1 MKRAMY
7 LPIVIAVLTAV
18 APAAESADA
27 PQIELTVVS
36 APKETAAS
44 SSFYLRVRLVN
55 TGSVAVRGCQV
66 ELGRLISP
74 EPCVTLGYRFWKP
87 PSRLEL
93 DGVDTLEILRRTDV
107 LRPGEQLERN
117 VHLVSSS
124 RSQTGPLYLYAIGGR
139 PGELRWVHQ
148 EIPIAVGAPPF
159 EVRRREIIT
168 RCLVAL
174 YLLGLAWTL
183 FRLAVGVSH
192 GRKRWPC
199 SS

>member
-1 MKRAMY
+1 MKRATY
-7 LPIVIAVLTAV
+7 LPIVIAVLTAL
-18 APAAESADA
+18 APAAEGADL
-27 PQIELTVVS
+27 PRIELTILS

-55 TGSVAVRGCQV
+55 VGAVPVRGCQV
-66 ELGRLISP
+66 ELGRLLSA

-87 PSRLEL
+87 PGRLQL
-93 DGVDTLEILRRTDV
+93 DGVDTLEILSRTDL
-107 LRPGEQLERN
+107 LRPGEQLERSLR
-117 VHLVSSS
+117 LVSASQ
-124 RSQTGPLYLYAIGGR
+124 SQTGTLHLYAISGR